1 VEFVILKGTG
11 FRQSLGEEPMSNI
24 FLLLT
29 PVTYW
34 LLIVMWLFILCFYT
48 VKIRKSKSR
57 RLFLTLMT
65 ILAID
70 AFRTL
75 FESLYFG
82 AWYTAK
88 AGLIPQVIET
98 VLVRPEMVII
108 PKFVNVIA
116 AAIVIVL
123 LLKRWLPEEERF
135 YKKSEDA
142 LRQSE
147 EKFSA
152 FTNQS
157 TDSIGVADVQGNY
170 TYVNPAFC
178 RLVGYSENELMAMT
192 VFDVTSD
199 SQDKATFAKSKG
211 SGVGTPIH
219 VVLKRKDGTDFL
231 AEVVGTNIKYGEEQ
245 CVLGV
250 VRDIT
255 EREQAEQEKLSLERQ
270 VQHAQKLESLG
281 LLAGGI
287 AHDFNNLLTAI
298 LGNADLA
305 LDELPDDSPAR
316 VNIQEIESASK
327 RAAELARQ
335 MLAYSGKGRF
345 IIQAICC
352 RELVEE
358 IGHLLD
364 VSVSKKINIKHEYS
378 DDSQTFAGDAT
389 QIRQVIMNLIT
400 NASESIGDKTGT
412 ITLSTGVMDCTR
424 VYLNNINKTLLVSM
438 SEPLSAGTYTYFEV
452 TDTGCGMDDET
463 MGKIFDPFFTTKFTG
478 RGLGMSAVL
487 GIVRGHRGALK
498 VDSEVGKG
506 TTFRILFPVSQEVP
520 EIAENTIENQV
531 SAVEN
536 EFSGTVLIA
545 EDEVSVCK
553 VGKRM
558 LERLGFHVLTAYD
571 GREALKVYSEH
582 ADELVCV
589 LLDLT
594 MPHMSGDEVFREI
607 RQQDPKARVILCS
620 GYSEQDVAQRFVGE
634 NLTGFIHK
642 PYQLEALKKTLGKV
656 IDGVTCD

>member
-1 VEFVILKGTG
+1 
-11 FRQSLGEEPMSNI
+11 
-24 FLLLT
+24 
-29 PVTYW
+29 
-34 LLIVMWLFILCFYT
+34 
-48 VKIRKSKSR
+48 
-57 RLFLTLMT
+57 
-65 ILAID
+65 
-70 AFRTL
+70 
-75 FESLYFG
+75 
-82 AWYTAK
+82 
-88 AGLIPQVIET
+88 
-98 VLVRPEMVII
+98 
-108 PKFVNVIA
+108 
-116 AAIVIVL
+116 
-123 LLKRWLPEEERF
+123 
-135 YKKSEDA
+135 
-142 LRQSE
+142 
-147 EKFSA
+147 
-152 FTNQS
+152 
-157 TDSIGVADVQGNY
+157 
-170 TYVNPAFC
+170 
-178 RLVGYSENELMAMT
+178 
-192 VFDVTSD
+192 
-199 SQDKATFAKSKG
+199 
-211 SGVGTPIH
+211 
-219 VVLKRKDGTDFL
+219 LKRKDGTDFL

-438 SEPLSAGTYTYFEV
+438 SEPLSAGTYT
-452 TDTGCGMDDET
+452 
-463 MGKIFDPFFTTKFTG
+463 
-478 RGLGMSAVL
+478 
-487 GIVRGHRGALK
+487 
-498 VDSEVGKG
+498 
-506 TTFRILFPVSQEVP
+506 
-520 EIAENTIENQV
+520 
-531 SAVEN
+531 
-536 EFSGTVLIA
+536 
-545 EDEVSVCK
+545 
-553 VGKRM
+553 
-558 LERLGFHVLTAYD
+558 
-571 GREALKVYSEH
+571 
-582 ADELVCV
+582 
-589 LLDLT
+589 
-594 MPHMSGDEVFREI
+594 
-607 RQQDPKARVILCS
+607 
-620 GYSEQDVAQRFVGE
+620 
-634 NLTGFIHK
+634 
-642 PYQLEALKKTLGKV
+642 
-656 IDGVTCD
+656 